1 MPADS
6 PSDRPPAGRRTEQ
19 LPLFPLHT
27 VLLPG
32 VHLPLHI
39 FEPRYRQLVD
49 DLVRG
54 VVPDR
59 EFGVI
64 AIRNALVSDVDH
76 LGQLHLVGCTARLRE
91 VSATSSG
98 GFDVVITGT
107 RRFLLHELTP
117 SDTPYLTGDVEWLPD
132 EPTLDPDGTTARTLA
147 EAARTAHQR
156 YCDAAWHDDDWSP
169 PAASTATADLA
180 YRLAADCVLPLA
192 EQQAVLTETDPLNRL
207 RLVTALLCRE
217 AGFLTALRA
226 VPVSHD
232 ELEDI
237 TTAAKLN

>member
-1 MPADS
+1 M
-6 PSDRPPAGRRTEQ
+6 
-19 LPLFPLHT
+19 
-27 VLLPG
+27 
-32 VHLPLHI
+32 HLPLHI
-39 FEPRYRQLVD
+39 FEPRYRQLID

-54 VVPDR
+54 VVPER

-64 AIRNALVSDVDH
+64 AIRNALVSDVDR
-76 LGQLHLVGCTARLRE
+76 LGQLYLVGCTARLRE

-98 GFDVVITGT
+98 GFDVVTTGT

-132 EPTLDPDGTTARTLA
+132 EPTLDPDGTTARTLTA
-147 EAARTAHQR
+147 AARTAHQR
-156 YCDAAWHDDDWSP
+156 YCDAAWHDDDWSVP
-169 PAASTATADLA
+169 SASTATADLA

-192 EQQAVLTETDPLNRL
+192 EQQALLAETDPLHRL
-207 RLVTALLCRE
+207 RLVTALLYRE

>member
-6 PSDRPPAGRRTEQ
+6 HPDRSPPDRPTAQ

-64 AIRNALVSDVDH
+64 AIRNALVSDVDRI
-76 LGQLHLVGCTARLRE
+76 GQLYPVGCTAQLRE

-98 GFDVVITGT
+98 GFDIVTTGA
-107 RRFLLHELTP
+107 RRFLLHELTA
-117 SDTPYLTGDVEWLPD
+117 SDTPYLMGDVEWLPD

-147 EAARTAHQR
+147 EAARAAHAR
-156 YCDAAWHDDDWSP
+156 YCEAAWHDGDWSAP
-169 PAASTATADLA
+169 PTSAAVAELA
-180 YRLAADCVLPLA
+180 YLLAADCLLPLA
-192 EQQAVLTETDPLNRL
+192 EQQALLRQTDPLHRL
-207 RLVTALLCRE
+207 RLVTALLSRE
-217 AGFLTALRA
+217 AGFVSALRA

-232 ELEDI
+232 ELADI
-237 TTAAKLN
+237 SGAAKMN